1 MRNIIVG
8 TLLMVANLAVA
19 SESKPQLLRQ
29 DYISTT
35 TELKRQYFVYL
46 PDGYKEGDEKKWPLM
61 LFLHGNGERGNGLSE
76 LGHVL
81 KHGPLYEAWIQKR
94 NLPFIIV
101 APQLPMFDFDK
112 RGIGYID
119 NRTNDS
125 IPKRL
130 ANGTPPRPE
139 PFSSNEQMNGVN
151 QADMTNVPP
160 LFPLGW
166 EQVEHDVMTILAD
179 VKSTFNVEQKKVY
192 LTGLSYGGVGT
203 WYFAS
208 KHPKEFAAIAPV
220 VGWGHPSLMA
230 PIAKHQLPIWQFAGG
245 RDSAVQL
252 QYFYQGVN
260 EIERLGHKIRF
271 TIHADM
277 EHDTWTRVYSGQ
289 DLYQWLLTYEK

>member
-1 MRNIIVG
+1 M
-8 TLLMVANLAVA
+8 
-19 SESKPQLLRQ
+19 
-29 DYISTT
+29 
-35 TELKRQYFVYL
+35 
-46 PDGYKEGDEKKWPLM
+46 
-61 LFLHGNGERGNGLSE
+61 
-76 LGHVL
+76 L

-119 NRTNDS
+119 DRTNDS

-139 PFSSNEQMNGVN
+139 PFISQEKMNGVS

-166 EQVEHDVMTILAD
+166 VQVEHDVMTILAD

-203 WYFAS
+203 WYLAS
-208 KHPKEFAAIAPV
+208 KH
-220 VGWGHPSLMA
+220 H
-230 PIAKHQLPIWQFAGG
+230 
-245 RDSAVQL
+245 
-252 QYFYQGVN
+252 
-260 EIERLGHKIRF
+260 
-271 TIHADM
+271 
-277 EHDTWTRVYSGQ
+277 
-289 DLYQWLLTYEK
+289 